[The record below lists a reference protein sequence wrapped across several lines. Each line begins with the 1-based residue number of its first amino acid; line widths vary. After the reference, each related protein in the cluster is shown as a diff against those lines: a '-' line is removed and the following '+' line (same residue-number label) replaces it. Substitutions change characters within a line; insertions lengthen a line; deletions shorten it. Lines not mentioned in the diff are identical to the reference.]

1 MTIRSALTKRSV
13 FSMISEEKTTRSYR
27 IYDGKII
34 SLRIDT
40 VELPDQ
46 KHHKREIVEHP
57 GAVAIVALT
66 GEENIVLI
74 RQFRKAVEKPLLEIP
89 AGKIE
94 KNEEPLKAAI
104 RELKEETGYLADRM
118 EYLTEIYTSP
128 GFSDEKITLFFAKN
142 LTEGETEFDSGENID
157 TEIYSLDAC
166 VEKIRTGEITDAKT
180 IAGILA
186 VKQFI
191 IS

>member
-1 MTIRSALTKRSV
+1 
-13 FSMISEEKTTRSYR
+13 MISEEKTTRSYR